1 MIRIWT
7 TNESGHTVI
16 TVDGELEGD
25 YVQEVERCCED
36 ASSHDCPIR
45 LFLRDVP
52 HIDERGRMLLS
63 RLAAK
68 GVELRG
74 SGLYI
79 SYIVEEIR
87 REAGAMDG
95 GRKMSRSF
103 SSEHLD
109 LTARQTNTEE
119 P

>member
-1 MIRIWT
+1 MIWIVT
-7 TNESGHTVI
+7 TSESGWTVV
-16 TVDGELEGD
+16 TVDGELVGD
-25 YVQEVERCCED
+25 DVQEVERCCED

-68 GVELRG
+68 GAELRG

-87 REAGAMDG
+87 REAGAVHG
-95 GRKMSRSF
+95 GRKISRSF
-103 SSEHLD
+103 SSEHPD